1 MKGIKIN
8 LDVFITK
15 NVGNY
20 PLTFSNITN
29 ISNAEDEFVELT
41 LLQPVSTTW
50 VCSYEYESGT
60 SVSLNNSAI
69 LTLSVTASYISFD
82 ADINDIELFNKY
94 IELGII
100 VFIDE
105 NITSLIVYKQNDE
118 NDVVNK
124 TITFVNIIQGQF
136 NHSVSLKN
144 VNIDLLDYRHNFN
157 YVYIPKLKRYYYVD
171 SVELISADYT
181 RLHLREDVLM
191 SWKNL
196 IYSQTAYINRN
207 ENGSLDIEDSRRT
220 TYLDRQFDIQTIN
233 VPVFLPLEQGSVSY
247 DFRYV
252 ANFFD

>member
-50 VCSYEYESGT
+50 VCSYLYDGGT

-69 LTLSVTASYISFD
+69 LTLSQSASYISFD
-82 ADINDIELFNKY
+82 ADINDIALFNKY
-94 IELGII
+94 IDLGII
-100 VFIDE
+100 EFIDE
-105 NITSLIVYKQNDE
+105 DITSLIVYKQNDE

-124 TITFVNIIQGQF
+124 TLTFVNILQGQF
-136 NHSVSLKN
+136 NHSLSLKN
-144 VNIDLLDYRHNFN
+144 VNIDVLDYQQDFN

-191 SWKNL
+191 SWKDL
-196 IYSQTAYINRN
+196 IANQTAYINRN

-220 TYLDRQFDIQTIN
+220 TYLDRQFDIQTIA
-233 VPVFLPLEQGSVSY
+233 VPVFLPLEQGSVGY